1 MSHFECH
8 LSRRYW
14 RSKKVVQV
22 VQIRGREV
30 IWTKIQKNSSFFRQ
44 TFPDANSKNVLEG
57 TMATINMVL
66 NLAPV
71 HNLFTIWTSELTH
84 VQMGFLH
91 MSFAVGSFHKLFAA
105 VSTSKSIFCSSYKTI
120 NT

>member
-1 MSHFECH
+1 MFQ
-8 LSRRYW
+8 
-14 RSKKVVQV
+14 KVVQ
-22 VQIRGREV
+22 IGGREV
-30 IWTKIQKNSSFFRQ
+30 IWSKIQKNSSLFRQ
-44 TFPDANSKNVLEG
+44 TVPYAHSKNVLEG

-71 HNLFTIWTSELTH
+71 HYLFTIWTSELTH
-84 VQMGFLH
+84 VQMGFLY